1 MYWDKQKHVLLCS
14 FAAISVINIPLPS
27 VKSLRLQGFF
37 AELHVPV
44 VMWGTKCTRI
54 LHFHFLRRKIESEH
68 RKYMYIFI
76 LTCFTCKNVV
86 IPLICILYFLLQK
99 LMQMNLPPGSIVL
112 LVSWEHGR
120 GSLVNTE
127 RKSRR

>member
-27 VKSLRLQGFF
+27 VKSLCLQDFF

-44 VMWGTKCTRI
+44 VMWGIKCTRI

-76 LTCFTCKNVV
+76 LTCFTCKNLV
-86 IPLICILYFLLQK
+86 IPLICILYFSLQK
-99 LMQMNLPPGSIVL
+99 LNADELTTRVHCLTCL
-112 LVSWEHGR
+112 LGVWAGLL
-120 GSLVNTE
+120 GQL
-127 RKSRR
+127 RKEV